1 MVEAGAIVIGF
12 TELIDLAA
20 ERTGGRALL
29 ASDEF
34 FAEKENLLKPGRG
47 VFIEGKYTD
56 RGKWMD
62 GWESRRKRTPG
73 NDWCI
78 IRLGLPG
85 IVRGATVDTNHFK
98 GNAPESV
105 SIDACEA
112 GPNTPGGEL
121 AEQAEWRAL
130 LPRTKVEPHFENKI
144 EVTSAARCTHLRLNI
159 FPDGGVARFRAF
171 GEVIPDWKSI
181 LARGEPIDLIAV
193 EHGGQPMG
201 CSDAFFSEP
210 RNLIMPGRSECMGDG
225 WETKRRRGPG
235 YDWVVIR
242 LGRRGSIDRILLDTN
257 HFKGNYPD
265 TCTIEVCDAPN
276 ATEAL
281 LRPDAAGGPAWR
293 ELLPRTKLNAHEER
307 SLDRELLD
315 TSPVT
320 HLRLNIHPDG
330 GVSRLRVFGR
340 PAGGD
345 HA

>member
-1 MVEAGAIVIGF
+1 MSGF
-12 TELIDLAA
+12 TDLIDLAA

-47 VFIEGKYTD
+47 VFIEGKYTE

-85 IVRGATVDTNHFK
+85 VVRGVTVDTNHFK
-98 GNAPESV
+98 GNAPEAV
-105 SIDACEA
+105 SIEACEA
-112 GPNTPGGEL
+112 GPIATGESL
-121 AEQAEWRAL
+121 AEQAEWREL
-130 LPRTKVEPHFENKI
+130 LPKTHIEPHFENQI
-144 EVTSAARCTHLRLNI
+144 AVQDTRRCTHLRLNI

-181 LARGEPIDLIAV
+181 IARGEPIDLAAV

-201 CSDAFFSEP
+201 CSDSFFSEP

-242 LGRRGSIDRILLDTN
+242 LGRRGSIDRVLLDTN

-265 TCTIEVCDAPN
+265 TCTIDVCDAPS

-281 LRPDAAGGPAWR
+281 LRPDAASGPAWR
-293 ELLPRTKLNAHEER
+293 ELFPRTKLNAHEER
-307 SLDRELLD
+307 TFERELMD
-315 TSPVT
+315 KDPAT

-345 HA
+345 QA